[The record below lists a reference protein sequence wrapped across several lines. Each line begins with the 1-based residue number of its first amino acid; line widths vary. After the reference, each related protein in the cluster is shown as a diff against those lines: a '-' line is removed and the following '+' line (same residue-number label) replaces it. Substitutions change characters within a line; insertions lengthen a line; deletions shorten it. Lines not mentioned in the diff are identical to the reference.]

1 MTPNSVI
8 THPKIKSMQICH
20 VSLHKSPLMRTY
32 YAQRGHPY
40 FFKNTSERITN
51 MATAKMKSATAEML
65 EKLYKSVK
73 MGADT
78 IVSLLPKIDAEDA
91 KFKSDLTMQMSG
103 YESFATR
110 INSLLREDGE
120 DGKEDSMMTKMSA
133 KIGTTMNTLM
143 DSSVSHIADMII
155 QGSTMGITDTI
166 KIMREYENTTASE
179 ASLTLAR
186 DIVKFEEDNIERMK
200 AYL

>member
-1 MTPNSVI
+1 
-8 THPKIKSMQICH
+8 
-20 VSLHKSPLMRTY
+20 
-32 YAQRGHPY
+32 
-40 FFKNTSERITN
+40 

-65 EKLYKSVK
+65 EKLYKNVK

-78 IVSLLPKIDAEDA
+78 VVSLLPKIDAEDA

-110 INSLLREDGE
+110 INALLREDGE
-120 DGKEDSMMTKMSA
+120 ESQEDSMMTKMSA

-179 ASLTLAR
+179 ASLSLAR

>member
-1 MTPNSVI
+1 
-8 THPKIKSMQICH
+8 
-20 VSLHKSPLMRTY
+20 
-32 YAQRGHPY
+32 
-40 FFKNTSERITN
+40 

-120 DGKEDSMMTKMSA
+120 DGKEDSMMSKMSA